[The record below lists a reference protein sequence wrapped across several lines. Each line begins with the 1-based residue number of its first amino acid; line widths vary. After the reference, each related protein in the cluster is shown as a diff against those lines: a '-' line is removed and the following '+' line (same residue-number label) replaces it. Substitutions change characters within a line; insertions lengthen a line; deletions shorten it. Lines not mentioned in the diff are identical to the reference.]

1 MSGLA
6 TKAEIK
12 LFISEDDAKSLISN
26 AEITADKIKFNVTFD
41 WTVKNGDNKT
51 IFKLDNQ
58 GNMEIAGKLTT
69 CSLTE
74 SMTVGSARRQFKIL
88 SSTESDNRA
97 VIVGYDN
104 EEESI
109 LLGWSVQY
117 GNVPALILTGN
128 DSHDRVGYMSPGGF
142 ATWYD
147 FNRLMLAFDQD
158 TGKVAFGVTKPD
170 GTYGLWPTAASQVPK
185 GFAYVDSSG
194 YLRIRTS

>member
-12 LFISEDDAKSLISN
+12 LFINEDDAKTLISN

-41 WTVKNGDNKT
+41 WIVKNAQDKT
-51 IFKLDNQ
+51 IFKLDNA

-109 LLGWSVQY
+109 LLGWSVQH

-170 GTYGLWPTAASQVPK
+170 GSYGLWPTAASQVNK